1 MTNTTLLKN
10 PFRHRAGAAL
20 EDLIDRHGPMVHRAC
35 LDILGDSEDAM
46 DAAQATFLV
55 FVRRAGSIR
64 DEASTGRWLYE
75 VARRVAWRERRRLA
89 RRRALERPM
98 TTQEV
103 TSPDVPGPEDREV
116 RPILHAEIG
125 RLPRKLRDPIVLCY
139 LEGLTV
145 EGAAGRLRCP
155 VGTLKS
161 RLGRGREVL
170 RSRLS
175 RRGLGGA
182 AILLLL
188 LALAEE
194 AGASPAADA
203 ALKARLAGSPGAR
216 IPARVARMV
225 RREELSRRLV
235 AIGLGLGLMLLAFPA
250 GSHARP
256 SLIVPLLV
264 LPPEAPAP
272 PTSPDAPGPPTV
284 PSVPPSGSGRP
295 HACPF
300 HSR

>member
-1 MTNTTLLKN
+1 MTNTTLLTN

-20 EDLIDRHGPMVHRAC
+20 EDVIDRHGPMVHRAC
-35 LDILGDSEDAM
+35 LDILGNSDDAM

-64 DEASTGRWLYE
+64 EEASTGRWLYE

-89 RRRALERPM
+89 RRRTLERPM

-103 TSPDVPGPEDREV
+103 ASPAGPDPEDREV
-116 RPILHAEIG
+116 KPILHAEIG

-145 EGAAGRLRCP
+145 ESAAGRLSCP

-182 AILLLL
+182 AILFLL
-188 LALAEE
+188 LALAED
-194 AGASPAADA
+194 ADASPAAGA
-203 ALKARLAGSPGAR
+203 ALKARLVDSPGST

-225 RREELSRRLV
+225 LREELSRRLV

-256 SLIVPLLV
+256 SLIIPLLTLPPAPPASPDQPGPTRPLPV
-264 LPPEAPAP
+264 LPPAGG
-272 PTSPDAPGPPTV
+272 S
-284 PSVPPSGSGRP
+284 SGG
-295 HACPF
+295 CPF